1 MNEHSEQAADTD
13 PLLEQAYH
21 TLQRAQNATE
31 DANCQTLSLL
41 AMAQAMICI
50 ATELEM
56 VSRKLEELSASA
68 ATLVQETRERD
79 HKEESAEW
87 RFHLRRHQN
96 EYDENCSY
104 CRELKGQS

>member
-1 MNEHSEQAADTD
+1 MNEPSEQAADRD
-13 PLLEQAYH
+13 PLLDQAYQ

-50 ATELEM
+50 ATELET
-56 VSRKLEELSASA
+56 VSRKLEDMSASA
-68 ATLVQETRERD
+68 AVLVQQTHEREQKD
-79 HKEESAEW
+79 GSAEW

-104 CRELKGQS
+104 CREIKAET

>member
-1 MNEHSEQAADTD
+1 MNEHSEQAAETD
-13 PLLEQAYH
+13 LLLGQAYH

-50 ATELEM
+50 ATELET
-56 VSRKLEELSASA
+56 VSRKLEDLSASA
-68 ATLVQETRERD
+68 AALVQDTHESAQ
-79 HKEESAEW
+79 KEGSAEW

-104 CRELKGQS
+104 CRELKAET